1 MDDFNVGSLHESKNE
16 WGARLLTIMSPL
28 IIEGLKSIFEEA
40 HKLCKENNET
50 DKYLMTFQNFIS
62 RIPKWN
68 PTIIENER
76 KRICDKSGCGY
87 LEDLITCVHIIQL
100 KLLTAMRSGNKQKK
114 IDISIPK
121 LDDFIHKTYIHVA
134 RKVYKNVYLF
144 EIDIAPLQMQ
154 KNHRE
159 LEVIVQECILNAV
172 RDSIPVENILRA
184 YMDESVEEDIVEE
197 IKEQFIET
205 PKQKEEN
212 EINKE
217 VSAMLEKQEG
227 GKLSFNNVDLVKDE
241 NNNVEKVSAP
251 KDPEILEQISI
262 IRNEQR
268 KLESGDDD
276 EDNERLQISD
286 QVVDLGATDIQVID
300 AQPHSMELMP
310 DLLLDDIEVLA

>member
-241 NNNVEKVSAP
+241 NNNIEKVSAP
-251 KDPEILEQISI
+251 KDPEILEQISV

-300 AQPHSMELMP
+300 NPSTSMELMP
-310 DLLLDDIEVLA
+310 DLLIDDIEVLA

>member
-1 MDDFNVGSLHESKNE
+1 MDDFNIGTLHESKNE

-68 PTIIENER
+68 PVIIENER

-134 RKVYKNVYLF
+134 RKIYKNVYLF
-144 EIDIAPLQMQ
+144 EIDIQPLQMQ
-154 KNHRE
+154 KNNRE

-241 NNNVEKVSAP
+241 NDNIEKVSAP
-251 KDPEILEQISI
+251 KDPEILEQISAM
-262 IRNEQR
+262 RNEQR
-268 KLESGDDD
+268 KLETTEDEDD
-276 EDNERLQISD
+276 ERLNISD
-286 QVVDLGATDIQVID
+286 QSVDLGAMDIQVID
-300 AQPHSMELMP
+300 APTSSMELMP
-310 DLLLDDIEVLA
+310 DLLIDDIEVLA

>member
-1 MDDFNVGSLHESKNE
+1 
-16 WGARLLTIMSPL
+16 
-28 IIEGLKSIFEEA
+28 
-40 HKLCKENNET
+40 
-50 DKYLMTFQNFIS
+50 
-62 RIPKWN
+62 
-68 PTIIENER
+68 
-76 KRICDKSGCGY
+76 
-87 LEDLITCVHIIQL
+87 
-100 KLLTAMRSGNKQKK
+100 
-114 IDISIPK
+114 
-121 LDDFIHKTYIHVA
+121 
-134 RKVYKNVYLF
+134 
-144 EIDIAPLQMQ
+144 MQ

-241 NNNVEKVSAP
+241 NNNIEKVSAP
-251 KDPEILEQISI
+251 KDPEILEQISV

-268 KLESGDDD
+268 KLESSEDEDD
-276 EDNERLQISD
+276 ERLNISD
-286 QVVDLGATDIQVID
+286 QSVELGAMDIQVID
-300 AQPHSMELMP
+300 NPATSMELMP
-310 DLLLDDIEVLA
+310 DLLIDDIEVLA

>member
-1 MDDFNVGSLHESKNE
+1 
-16 WGARLLTIMSPL
+16 
-28 IIEGLKSIFEEA
+28 
-40 HKLCKENNET
+40 
-50 DKYLMTFQNFIS
+50 
-62 RIPKWN
+62 
-68 PTIIENER
+68 
-76 KRICDKSGCGY
+76 
-87 LEDLITCVHIIQL
+87 
-100 KLLTAMRSGNKQKK
+100 
-114 IDISIPK
+114 
-121 LDDFIHKTYIHVA
+121 
-134 RKVYKNVYLF
+134 
-144 EIDIAPLQMQ
+144 MQ

-241 NNNVEKVSAP
+241 NNNIEKVSAP
-251 KDPEILEQISI
+251 KDPEILEQISAM
-262 IRNEQR
+262 RNEQR

-300 AQPHSMELMP
+300 NPATSMELMP
-310 DLLLDDIEVLA
+310 DLLIDDIEVLA

>member
-1 MDDFNVGSLHESKNE
+1 
-16 WGARLLTIMSPL
+16 
-28 IIEGLKSIFEEA
+28 
-40 HKLCKENNET
+40 
-50 DKYLMTFQNFIS
+50 MTFQNFIS

-68 PTIIENER
+68 PAIIENER

-134 RKVYKNVYLF
+134 RKIYKNVYLF

-241 NNNVEKVSAP
+241 NDNIEKVSAP
-251 KDPEILEQISI
+251 KDPEILEQISAM
-262 IRNEQR
+262 RNEQR
-268 KLESGDDD
+268 KLETTEDEDD
-276 EDNERLQISD
+276 ERLNISD
-286 QVVDLGATDIQVID
+286 QSVDLGAMDIQVID
-300 AQPHSMELMP
+300 APTSSMELMP
-310 DLLLDDIEVLA
+310 DLLIDDIEVLA

>member
-16 WGARLLTIMSPL
+16 WGARLLTIMTPL

-40 HKLCKENNET
+40 HKLCRENNEL

-68 PTIIENER
+68 PNIIENER
-76 KRICDKSGCGY
+76 KRICDRSGCGY

-114 IDISIPK
+114 IDINIPK
-121 LDDFIHKTYIHVA
+121 LDDFIHKAYIHVA
-134 RKVYKNVYLF
+134 RKIYKNVYLF
-144 EIDIAPLQMQ
+144 EIDIPPLQMQ
-154 KNHRE
+154 KNNRE

-172 RDSIPVENILRA
+172 RESIPVENILRA

-197 IKEQFIET
+197 IKEHFVET
-205 PKQKEEN
+205 PKEKEET
-212 EINKE
+212 EINKQVDE
-217 VSAMLEKQEG
+217 IIVKQEAAR
-227 GKLSFNNVDLVKDE
+227 LSFNDVDMVKDS
-241 NNNVEKVSAP
+241 NDNIASVAAP
-251 KDPEILEQISI
+251 KDPDVLEQISV

-276 EDNERLQISD
+276 DTEERLRISD
-286 QVVDLGATDIQVID
+286 QNVDLGPIDIHVID
-300 AQPHSMELMP
+300 PPSVDLLP
-310 DLLLDDIEVLA
+310 DLLLDEIEVLT